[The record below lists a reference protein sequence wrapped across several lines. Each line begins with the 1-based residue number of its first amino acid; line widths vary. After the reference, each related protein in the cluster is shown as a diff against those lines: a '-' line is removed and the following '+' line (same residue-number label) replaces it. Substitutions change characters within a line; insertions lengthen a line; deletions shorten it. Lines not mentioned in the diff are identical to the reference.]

1 MDTMIGPDQRAFLLM
16 MALATPRQK
25 RAALVIGIIALFA
38 FLAAVPFVRVPL
50 ARMPAFIPSYE
61 AALLFIDMI
70 TAILLLDQFVR
81 LRAVS
86 VLVLAAGY
94 LFDALMIVP
103 HALTFPGAFAPTG
116 LLGAREQ
123 TTAWLYVFWH
133 GGFPLF
139 VLTYAFMRHREKA
152 RAAPWTVP
160 HAVTA
165 AIVAVTAVAFLVL
178 ALTLVSTQGH
188 DLLPR
193 VMQGSDY
200 SLLVTKGVSPTV
212 WALTLIA
219 MVALWQREQRVV
231 DLWLMLVMW
240 IWLFD
245 IALAAV
251 IGSSRFDL
259 GFYAGRVFGLIA
271 ASFLLVTLL
280 AELARMYSGA
290 IGAAARAEKRLA
302 ELALMQAH
310 PSIKPHRGERP
321 QAFIHRQNIDR
332 YRSLLESGKLDDV
345 GRNAVEKLLQEEVAK
360 HKESILPGAA
370 ESPAPLQRKW

>member
-1 MDTMIGPDQRAFLLM
+1 MTMPFGPDQRAFLLM
-16 MALATPRQK
+16 MALATLRQK
-25 RAALVIGIIALFA
+25 RTALIIGIIALVVFV
-38 FLAAVPFVRVPL
+38 AAVPFVRVPL
-50 ARMPAFIPSYE
+50 AKMPAFIPSYE
-61 AALLFIDMI
+61 AALLFIDLV
-70 TAILLLDQFVR
+70 TATLLLDQFIR

-116 LLGAREQ
+116 LLGAKEQ

-139 VLTYAFMRHREKA
+139 VLAYAFLRRHETA
-152 RAAPWTVP
+152 QAASWTVRR
-160 HAVTA
+160 AGSA
-165 AIVAVTAVAFLVL
+165 AIVAIAVVALLVL
-178 ALTLVSTQGH
+178 ALTLLATRGH
-188 DLLPR
+188 DLLPT

-200 SLLVTKGVSPTV
+200 SLLVTKGVSPAV
-212 WALTLIA
+212 WALTFVA

-259 GFYAGRVFGLIA
+259 GFYAGRIFGLIA

-280 AELARMYSGA
+280 AELAKMYSSA
-290 IGAAARAEKRLA
+290 LGAASAAQKQLA
-302 ELALMQAH
+302 ETTTIQMH
-310 PSIKPHRGERP
+310 PGVRP
-321 QAFIHRQNIDR
+321 FRREQPEAFIRRQNIDR
-332 YRSLLESGKLDDV
+332 YRTLLETGKLDAA
-345 GRNAVEKLLQEEVAK
+345 GREAVKSLLREEEAK
-360 HKESILPGAA
+360 RQDDTASGGERRV
-370 ESPAPLQRKW
+370 QRKS